1 MKVENDPPYRA
12 LGCECLAEYPEG
24 CVFCEAKIAKEYHGL
39 EDRQQARLKRAMQRW
54 CEGSAL
60 TNEMF
65 NPNEGRSA
73 GNIMLQVFKTHKIRF
88 YGYETIIDSKKTFV
102 IVERDLSK
110 KKDKAD
116 QALLKRARK
125 YVDAMEVAV
134 KNLKDRSEK

>member
-1 MKVENDPPYRA
+1 MKVPDDQPCRA
-12 LGCECLAEYPEG
+12 LGCESLAEYLNS
-24 CVFCEAKIAKEYHGL
+24 CVVCVAKIATEYHEL
-39 EDRQQARLKRAMQRW
+39 DDRQQARLKRAMERW

-65 NPNEGRSA
+65 NPSEGRSV
-73 GNIMLQVFKTHKIRF
+73 GNLMLKVFKTHKIRL
-88 YGYETIIDSKKTFV
+88 YGYETIVDNKKVFI

-125 YVDAMEVAV
+125 YIDAMQVAV
-134 KNLKDRSEK
+134 GNLEIRSGK